1 MHLLSAPRGR
11 LCGFSL
17 PAVGCLI
24 VPAVLLLACSAGENE
39 AGSGPKGSSAA
50 TSSAGATGS
59 GAASSAGSTGGGGES
74 AASGPRFNE
83 VQQKAVHNSYDRD
96 EALLDQLIYHR
107 VRALELDIHIGKW
120 TWPEVP
126 GDWYV
131 YHTNGPGLN
140 NTSCHRFSDCLRELS
155 AFQSATPEHEV
166 TTIFVDLKDAFQA
179 SGHAPEDLDTRIL
192 GGLDKSA
199 LFTPADLLARCPGAT
214 SLRAAVAGAC
224 AWPTLAELRGKIV
237 FALTGGDLCGPS
249 SVLGAY
255 LGQGAA
261 TTSRVAFVAPD
272 LSDTCPLSKHDTL
285 APDAVFFNMDYSNV
299 DKAKGVDDAGLVSR
313 VYHGGATG
321 GLDQEDH
328 WTTAKA
334 DKAHFLATDKVNFEE
349 TPWAVTHNT
358 LGYPFSCFAGCDPA
372 LEEKARIL
380 SLRVRSG
387 DLWGSSDHFD
397 FLYKDDESGAGTWT
411 AQISTAN
418 SHVEPF
424 AKGCLMARAALSA
437 DSAYFAVCRPADA
450 HVIRVQSRPKTGADT
465 SETEVPL
472 LPSDT
477 IVNESVTFVKLE
489 LLGPAA
495 TPTAKGYA
503 SQDGVT
509 WVLIASASLPM
520 PLPYR
525 GVTASGHGSATPVKF
540 LFGDLTK
547 NADSATPM
555 TLSSLP
561 KHTQFGDC
569 SLAEAFDGVLR
580 P

>member
-1 MHLLSAPRGR
+1 MHLLSASRAAFH
-11 LCGFSL
+11 GFS
-17 PAVGCLI
+17 PRAAFRLI
-24 VPAVLLLACSAGENE
+24 VPAALLLACSAGESGPGDGPKSGMKAMGSGGVGASAAASTGS
-39 AGSGPKGSSAA
+39 AGSG
-50 TSSAGATGS
+50 
-59 GAASSAGSTGGGGES
+59 ENV
-74 AASGPRFNE
+74 ASGPRYHE
-83 VQQKAVHNSYDRD
+83 VQQKAVHNSYERD

-120 TWPEVP
+120 TWPDVP

-155 AFQSATPEHEV
+155 AFQRATPDHEV
-166 TTIFVDLKDAFQA
+166 TTVFVDLKDAFKA
-179 SGHAPEDLDTRIL
+179 DGHTPEDLDTRIRS
-192 GGLDKSA
+192 GLDKSA

-214 SLRAAVAGAC
+214 SLRAAVAGGC
-224 AWPTLAELRGKIV
+224 AWPALAELRGKII
-237 FALTGGDLCGPS
+237 FALTGGDLCGS
-249 SVLGAY
+249 DSVLGAY

-272 LSDTCPLSKHDTL
+272 LTDACPLSKLDTI
-285 APDAVFFNMDYSNV
+285 APDAVFFNMDYPNA
-299 DKAKGVDDAGLVSR
+299 DKAKGAHAAGLVSR
-313 VYHGGATG
+313 VYYGGVTG

-328 WTTAKA
+328 WNTARA

-349 TPWAVTHNT
+349 TPWAVTHSAR
-358 LGYPFSCFAGCDPA
+358 GYPFSCFAGCDPA
-372 LEEKARIL
+372 LEEKARLL

-387 DLWGSSDHFD
+387 DLWGSSDNFD
-397 FLYKDDESGAGTWT
+397 FLHENDESEQVTWT

-437 DSAYFAVCRPADA
+437 DSAYFAVCRPADGHA
-450 HVIRVQSRPKTGADT
+450 IRVQVRAKTGADT
-465 SETEVPL
+465 TETEVPI

-503 SQDGVT
+503 SQDGAT
-509 WVLIASASLPM
+509 WVLITSAALPV

-525 GVTASGHGSATPVKF
+525 GVTASAHGSADPVKF

-547 NADSATPM
+547 NAEGAAKI
-555 TLSSLP
+555 TLASLP

-569 SLAEAFDGVLR
+569 SLAEGFDGVF
-580 P
+580 PP

>member
-1 MHLLSAPRGR
+1 MLSASMGLLRGFAPRAAWSLVAALLLLS
-11 LCGFSL
+11 
-17 PAVGCLI
+17 
-24 VPAVLLLACSAGENE
+24 CSTGENE
-39 AGSGPKGSSAA
+39 AGSGPKRAAA
-50 TSSAGATGS
+50 TTSGAGATGS
-59 GAASSAGSTGGGGES
+59 GAASGAGSTGGES
-74 AASGPRFNE
+74 VASGPRFNE

-120 TWPEVP
+120 TWPDVP

-155 AFQSATPEHEV
+155 AFQTATPEHEV

-179 SGHAPEDLDTRIL
+179 SGHAPEDLDARLL
-192 GGLDKSA
+192 GGLDRSA

-224 AWPTLAELRGKIV
+224 AWPTLAELRGKIL

-261 TTSRVAFVAPD
+261 MTSRVAFVAPD
-272 LSDTCPLSKHDTL
+272 LSDACPLSRYDTL
-285 APDAVFFNMDYSNV
+285 APDAVFFNMDYPNV
-299 DKAKGVDDAGLVSR
+299 AKAKGAHDAGVVSR
-313 VYHGGATG
+313 VYYGGVTG
-321 GLDQEDH
+321 GLDQEDY
-328 WTTAKA
+328 WNTARA
-334 DKAHFLATDKVNFEE
+334 DEAHFLATNKVNFEE
-349 TPWAVTHNT
+349 TPWAVTHNA

-372 LEEKARIL
+372 LEEKARLL

-387 DLWGSSDHFD
+387 DLWGSSDNFD

-450 HVIRVQSRPKTGADT
+450 HVIRVQIRSKAGADT
-465 SETEVPL
+465 SETEVPI

-503 SQDGVT
+503 SQDGAT
-509 WVLIASASLPM
+509 WVLIASASLPT

-525 GVTASGHGSATPVKF
+525 GVTASAHGSERPVKF
-540 LFGDLTK
+540 LFGDLTR
-547 NADSATPM
+547 NAESATPM